1 MKILRNYLIIALSLF
16 LAACEKVI
24 EVDLDTAAPRLVID
38 ASIDWEKGA
47 KGNEQKIK
55 LSTTTAYYDSE
66 FPAVSGAAIVINNS
80 KNRDFNFVEKSGSG
94 EYICTDFE
102 PVIGETYTLKI
113 TLNGEVYTATE
124 TLTATPDIE
133 NTIEQNNEGGMVGD
147 EIEITFYHQD
157 DADQENYYL
166 YGIRTN
172 RVAFPQYF
180 VEDDEN
186 SQGNLT
192 PVYYSHEDL
201 EVGDNINIKLYAVS
215 RRYYDYFR
223 KLLSASGNDD
233 SPFPTTPNEVRG
245 NIINQTNSKNF
256 AYGYFRLLQVD
267 TRDYTIQ

>member
-1 MKILRNYLIIALSLF
+1 MKILRNYLIIAIGLF
-16 LAACEKVI
+16 LIACEDVI
-24 EVDLDTAAPRLVID
+24 EVDLDTADPRLVID
-38 ASIDWEKGA
+38 ASIDWEKNTT
-47 KGNEQKIK
+47 GNEQKIK
-55 LSTTTAYYDSE
+55 LSTTTAYYDST
-66 FPAVSGAAIVINNS
+66 FPTVSGANIIISNS
-80 KNRDFNFVEKSGSG
+80 KNREFNFVEKPGTG

-102 PVIGETYTLKI
+102 PVIGETYVLRI

-124 TLTATPDIE
+124 TLTAAPDIE
-133 NTIEQNNEGGMVGD
+133 DTIEQNNEGGMAGD

-157 DADQENYYL
+157 DGSQENYYL
-166 YGIRTN
+166 YGITTN

-186 SQGNLT
+186 RQGNLT

-201 EVGDNINIKLYAVS
+201 ESGDNVNIKLYSIS
-215 RRYYDYFR
+215 RRYYDYFK
-223 KLLSASGNDD
+223 KLLLASGNDD

-245 NIINQTNSKNF
+245 NIINQINSEHF